1 MTVYMV
7 TSGTYSDYKVRG
19 VFSTMGKAKAFAEIF
34 DDSYINPCEMDRTDI
49 CIDEEYPFCVRFIG
63 DDQYVYFDEDD
74 VERCKQKAMYFLE
87 GKEWYKKNYE
97 IFLYAKDRASAVKIA
112 KERHMQFLAL
122 NMYKNNK
129 YINFVTKEVIK

>member
-1 MTVYMV
+1 
-7 TSGTYSDYKVRG
+7 
-19 VFSTMGKAKAFAEIF
+19 
-34 DDSYINPCEMDRTDI
+34 DRTDI
-49 CIDEEYPFCVRFIG
+49 CIDEEYPFCVCLTEDG
-63 DDQYVYFDEDD
+63 DFCYFDEN
-74 VERCKQKAMYFLE
+74 EIKKCKQSAMYFYD
-87 GKEWYKKNYE
+87 GKGWYKKIYE